1 MQDVVQSRPIPFH
14 IGGVSAS
21 SNTELSQ
28 LGGCTARIVPL
39 ARRKIVPSED
49 EIVVSVFRRYR
60 RKEIS
65 IAPLYLVPWEPVV
78 SGPVLIVGG
87 QMRGMIGVVKAK
99 DGDRWLVTLIV
110 DNISRDEIFGE
121 KDLAGLD
128 SNTS

>member
-1 MQDVVQSRPIPFH
+1 MTPDHWLFSPEMQDVVQSRPIPFH

-49 EIVVSVFRRYR
+49 KIVVLVFRRYR

-65 IAPLYLVPWEPVV
+65 IAPLYLIPWEPVV
-78 SGPVLIVGG
+78 TYARRE
-87 QMRGMIGVVKAK
+87 RGAR
-99 DGDRWLVTLIV
+99 GDR
-110 DNISRDEIFGE
+110 
-121 KDLAGLD
+121 
-128 SNTS
+128 